1 VIGLVGGTF
10 DPVHVG
16 HLDIAAAAEAALGL
30 DRVVFIPAKHPP
42 HRDTPAA
49 SGADRLAMLD
59 LAIAGRPNWETSSI
73 ELDADGPSYTDVT
86 LARWIERSS
95 PAPAAGATADL
106 GLCFVV
112 GADAFAG
119 IGGWHRYPSFFD
131 RCHFAVVSRPGVS
144 ALDAPARLPALARR
158 MVVAK
163 HQYQTPTEPCIFL
176 IDART
181 APVSSTDVRA
191 SIDRGA
197 SLAGMVPD
205 AVAAYIDS
213 HRLYRREAHGH

>member
-1 VIGLVGGTF
+1 VTGLVGGTF
-10 DPVHVG
+10 DPVHLG
-16 HLDIAAAAEAALGL
+16 HLDVAHAAQSALGL
-30 DRVVFIPAKHPP
+30 DRMVFIPAKQPP
-42 HRDTPAA
+42 HRGTPAA
-49 SGADRLAMLD
+49 GAADRLAMLE
-59 LAIAGRPNWETSSI
+59 LAIAGQPHWETSSI

-86 LARWIERSS
+86 LGRWIARTSAAER
-95 PAPAAGATADL
+95 DL
-106 GLCFVV
+106 TLCFVV

-119 IGGWHRYPSFFD
+119 IAQWHRYPALFD
-131 RCHFAVVSRPGVS
+131 RCHFAVVSRPGFS

-163 HQYQTPTEPCIFL
+163 QQYQTPTEPCIFL

-191 SIDRGA
+191 LIDRGA

-205 AVAAYIDS
+205 AVAAYIDA